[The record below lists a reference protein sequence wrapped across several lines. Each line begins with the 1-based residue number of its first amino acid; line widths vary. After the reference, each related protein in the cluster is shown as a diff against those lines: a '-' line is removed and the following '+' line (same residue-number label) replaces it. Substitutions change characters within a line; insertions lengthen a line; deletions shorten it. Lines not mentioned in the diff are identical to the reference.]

1 MDLVIREIRGEDI
14 AACLGIVPRVEPWL
28 TLGTTPET
36 MSSYFLERLQKGE
49 GFVAQ
54 MGGEVVGFVTVKDD
68 FLHGGY
74 IRRIAV
80 KEEYR
85 GRKIGRRIMQFIEEQ
100 VFDRYFNIFVCV
112 SSSNPRARKFYKDL
126 GYHLAGKLP
135 NLIQPGETE
144 YLLRKVRGVRDPLME
159 RKVR

>member
-1 MDLVIREIRGEDI
+1 VI
-14 AACLGIVPRVEPWL
+14 
-28 TLGTTPET
+28 
-36 MSSYFLERLQKGE
+36 
-49 GFVAQ
+49 
-54 MGGEVVGFVTVKDD
+54 GFVTVKDD

-80 KEEYR
+80 QEEYR

-100 VFDRYFNIFVCV
+100 IFDRYFNIFVCV